1 MNSNSDGEID
11 LSNKKISLSLYDKNG
26 KNIVN
31 VQNASISKGFFV
43 TTKDSIVTKSE
54 YDNLGNVI
62 KETNAEG
69 ISTGYTYD
77 EQSRVETVISAKGTN
92 IENQTTIEY
101 NTNKDNNTTTTIVKD
116 AKGNM
121 HYETKMQQI

>member
-54 YDNLGNVI
+54 YDDLGNVI

-77 EQSRVETVISAKGTN
+77 EQSRVKL
-92 IENQTTIEY
+92 
-101 NTNKDNNTTTTIVKD
+101 
-116 AKGNM
+116 
-121 HYETKMQQI
+121 